1 MKTKEVIKY
10 FLPKIIFLLHPLSK
24 GVAPL
29 CIASLDE
36 DEKERKGWTESWA
49 GPGRRL
55 MRCPEMERYMTTL
68 PTSQQQ
74 PPTPGTGCYNVMI
87 IL

>member
-1 MKTKEVIKY
+1 MVLE
-10 FLPKIIFLLHPLSK
+10 
-24 GVAPL
+24 
-29 CIASLDE
+29 E

-68 PTSQQQ
+68 PTPAASH
-74 PPTPGTGCYNVMI
+74 TRYWV
-87 IL
+87 L